1 MTPTLAA
8 ISLPHAQLVEQ
19 GMVGSPGEAVA
30 ADAVGAS
37 DDGSGTHDVGG
48 RAADTDR
55 KNDPTERLHTA
66 HHAITMA

>member
-1 MTPTLAA
+1 
-8 ISLPHAQLVEQ
+8 
-19 GMVGSPGEAVA
+19 MVGSPGEAVA
-30 ADAVGAS
+30 ADTVGAS
-37 DDGSGTHDVGG
+37 DDGGGTHDVGG